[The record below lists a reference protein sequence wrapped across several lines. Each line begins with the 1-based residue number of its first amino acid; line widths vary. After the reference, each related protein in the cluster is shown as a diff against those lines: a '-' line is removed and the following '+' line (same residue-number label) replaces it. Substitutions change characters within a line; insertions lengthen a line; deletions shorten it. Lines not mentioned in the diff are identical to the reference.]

1 MKRSLSPTLPL
12 PSPYLGVLGFL
23 ALGIR
28 WLLLRLGLLKS
39 LACLL
44 QLFGDLVG
52 RGEFLAFGFLSI
64 FLGEK
69 IVQICHGDET
79 ESG

>member
-1 MKRSLSPTLPL
+1 M
-12 PSPYLGVLGFL
+12 LGLL

-28 WLLLRLGLLKS
+28 WLLLGLGLLKS
-39 LACLL
+39 LALFQLL
-44 QLFGDLVG
+44 GDLVG
-52 RGEFLAFGFLSI
+52 RGEFLALGLLPI

-69 IVQICHGDET
+69 IVQVRHGDET